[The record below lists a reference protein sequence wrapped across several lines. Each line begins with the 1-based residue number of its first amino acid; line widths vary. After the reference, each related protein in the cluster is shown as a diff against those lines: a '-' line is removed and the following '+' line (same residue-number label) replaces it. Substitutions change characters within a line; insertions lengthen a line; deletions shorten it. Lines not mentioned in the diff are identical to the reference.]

1 MTDQITTENAAPGGT
16 CAAVCSQRYF
26 DCKVCGR
33 HMTRM
38 IDPDGRLW
46 IQADRTLP
54 EGGLDYHTSGV
65 YCPNCIPR
73 SMEAGWQR
81 AMSLRASRVANPTAD
96 RMANIEIGEKE

>member
-1 MTDQITTENAAPGGT
+1 MNEIEAIKH
-16 CAAVCSQRYF
+16 SQRYF
-26 DCKVCGR
+26 DCKVCGQ

-81 AMSLRASRVANPTAD
+81 AMSLRASRVANPRVDGAAD
-96 RMANIEIGEKE
+96 EQAKKEQGT

>member
-1 MTDQITTENAAPGGT
+1 MNEIEAIKH
-16 CAAVCSQRYF
+16 SQRYF
-26 DCKVCGR
+26 DCKVCGQ

-54 EGGLDYHTSGV
+54 EGGLDFHTSGV

-73 SMEAGWQR
+73 SMEAGWKR
-81 AMSLRASRVANPTAD
+81 AMSLRASRVANAEL
-96 RMANIEIGEKE
+96 MGGEGVPCTGVVQCLNEKGE